1 MRRRTN
7 VMVGMALAAVFLV
20 AGCATK
26 SDLDGMRSGILQQM
40 AQEQKAQQDKLM
52 VFQERLA
59 RIESDH
65 KLAQERTKS
74 LEEKVEPVGKIPADL
89 ASDVAAV
96 RRYVRDVEK
105 SITTL
110 RELVARQLDMQNAHI
125 TQVKTAYSGV
135 LEQQGSMIETLAKQL
150 ESALGELKTTV
161 DTSLKALREALPAAD
176 GTIPPAPA
184 LPENLR
190 ETTEPAPPSP

>member
-1 MRRRTN
+1 MRRHTYA
-7 VMVGMALAAVFLV
+7 MMGMALAAAVLL

-26 SDLDGMRSGILQQM
+26 TDLDSMRSSILQQM
-40 AQEQKAQQDKLM
+40 AQDQKAQQDKLM
-52 VFQERLA
+52 VLQERLG

-65 KLAQERTKS
+65 KLAQERAKA
-74 LEEKVEPVGKIPADL
+74 LEEKVDRVGKIPADL

-125 TQVKTAYSGV
+125 TQVKTAYGGV
-135 LEQQGSMIETLAKQL
+135 LEQQGTMIETLAKQL
-150 ESALGELKTTV
+150 ESALGELKATV
-161 DTSLKALREALPAAD
+161 DNSLKGLREALPAAD
-176 GTIPPAPA
+176 GTIPPAPT

-190 ETTEPAPPSP
+190 ETTTPAPPSP